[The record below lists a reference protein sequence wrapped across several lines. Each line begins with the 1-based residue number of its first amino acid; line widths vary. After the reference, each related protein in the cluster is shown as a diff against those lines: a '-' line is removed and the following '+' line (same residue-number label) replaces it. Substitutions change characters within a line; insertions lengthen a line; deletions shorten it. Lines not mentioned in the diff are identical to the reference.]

1 MSEAV
6 GEVKRALV
14 WILLVGVVVL
24 GEEGVGEE
32 GEVGRGETEW
42 SGVMVVVWGERA

>member
-1 MSEAV
+1 M
-6 GEVKRALV
+6 LV
-14 WILLVGVVVL
+14 F
-24 GEEGVGEE
+24 GEE

>member
-14 WILLVGVVVL
+14 WILLVGRVVL
-24 GEEGVGEE
+24 GGEGEE